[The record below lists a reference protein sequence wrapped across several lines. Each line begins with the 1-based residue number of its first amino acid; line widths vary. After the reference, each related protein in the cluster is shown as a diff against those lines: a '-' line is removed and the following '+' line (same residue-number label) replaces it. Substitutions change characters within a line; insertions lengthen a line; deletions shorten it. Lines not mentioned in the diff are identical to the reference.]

1 MSLRKNSLTRVFIQ
15 RVAIIFA
22 LILLVLTLFYRWG
35 FPTYYYW
42 KMEQPVKEA
51 QKLIQNG
58 KEKEISDELVVIALD
73 NSGTPSE
80 EELTNDIT
88 FRLSKEGI
96 ALHRFWVDKST
107 IRGVQQGQSVQ
118 RLYNQTRQRN
128 DFYTVFFSEGN
139 QFYLVGT
146 SIPDFQAAVRTL
158 FPILIAVTVLFLLLL
173 FALIILLVRN
183 QIIQP
188 IRRLEQTTRNIS
200 KLNFTDSDNQE
211 ENELGQLSQSI
222 NQMKR
227 SLQQHEMEMLER
239 NDQLKA
245 FSSNL
250 AHELKTPLSIM
261 QLLVDGEQMGLE
273 NPAFLED
280 IDQQLLNMN
289 ALVTNLLAYSQQMK
303 ETIQFE
309 RINISSLLE
318 KEVAQERLI
327 DQTFQID
334 LKTEAC
340 ELETNPQLL
349 SIVLTN
355 LLTNSMKYS
364 LDKQVKIT
372 GNKQESQYQIMFE
385 NRANPLSQQ
394 QFSHLKEPFVVGEKS
409 RNSHL
414 SGTGLGLSIVEQ
426 TLRLIGGE
434 FTLRQENH
442 SFLATIVLPIQQTAQ

>member
-1 MSLRKNSLTRVFIQ
+1 
-15 RVAIIFA
+15 
-22 LILLVLTLFYRWG
+22 
-35 FPTYYYW
+35 
-42 KMEQPVKEA
+42 
-51 QKLIQNG
+51 
-58 KEKEISDELVVIALD
+58 
-73 NSGTPSE
+73 
-80 EELTNDIT
+80 
-88 FRLSKEGI
+88 
-96 ALHRFWVDKST
+96 
-107 IRGVQQGQSVQ
+107 
-118 RLYNQTRQRN
+118 
-128 DFYTVFFSEGN
+128 
-139 QFYLVGT
+139 
-146 SIPDFQAAVRTL
+146 
-158 FPILIAVTVLFLLLL
+158 
-173 FALIILLVRN
+173 
-183 QIIQP
+183 
-188 IRRLEQTTRNIS
+188 
-200 KLNFTDSDNQE
+200 
-211 ENELGQLSQSI
+211 
-222 NQMKR
+222 MKR